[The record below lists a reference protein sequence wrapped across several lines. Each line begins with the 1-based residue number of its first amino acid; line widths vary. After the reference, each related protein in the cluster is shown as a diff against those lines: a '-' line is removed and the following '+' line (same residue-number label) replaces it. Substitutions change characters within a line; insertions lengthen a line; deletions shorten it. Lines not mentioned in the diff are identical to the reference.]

1 MTDYRINPMP
11 EPLLPELV
19 EKLQLVQTAT
29 VGHFRQWGFMDR
41 RIRPLLRGK
50 RVAGVAV
57 TLAIPGP
64 DSTLLGHAL
73 GLLRPGD
80 FVVVDRL
87 GDDRYACWGGGVTAS
102 AKAAGAVGAIIDGP
116 CTDLLEIE
124 EADFPMWCRGLS
136 SITAGWYNLGGTMN
150 HPVSCGNVPILA
162 GDVILADE
170 EGVVVLPREEAN
182 GIADTAIA
190 LQELEKATRLETPVE
205 ETSDATKMVLEATKR
220 RA

>member
-11 EPLLPELV
+11 EPLPPSLV
-19 EKLQLVQTAT
+19 EKLQKVQTAT
-29 VGHFRQWGFMDR
+29 VGHLRQWGFMDR

-57 TLAIPGP
+57 TVAIPGP

-102 AKAAGAVGAIIDGP
+102 AKAAGAVGAIVNGP

-136 SITAGWYNLGGTMN
+136 SITAGWYNLGGMMN
-150 HPVSCGNVPILA
+150 YPIACGDVPVLA

-170 EGVVVLPREEAN
+170 EGVVVLPRQEAEK
-182 GIADTAIA
+182 IADAAIA
-190 LQELEKATRLETPVE
+190 LQELEKATRLEVSAG
-205 ETSDATKMVLEATKR
+205 ETSEATKMVLKAINQQS
-220 RA
+220 

>member
-11 EPLLPELV
+11 EPLSPELIQ
-19 EKLQLVQTAT
+19 KLRLVQTAS

-57 TLAIPGP
+57 TVAIPGP

-102 AKAAGAVGAIIDGP
+102 AKAAGAVGAIVDGP

-150 HPVSCGNVPILA
+150 HPVACGNVPVLA

-170 EGVVVLPREEAN
+170 EGVVILPREEAN
-182 GIADTAIA
+182 EIADSAIA
-190 LQELEKATRLETPVE
+190 LQDLEKATRLETPAG
-205 ETSDATKMVLEATKR
+205 ETSEATQMVLEAIGQKS
-220 RA
+220 

>member
-1 MTDYRINPMP
+1 MTDYRIDPMP
-11 EPLLPELV
+11 EPLSPELV
-19 EKLQLVQTAT
+19 QKLQLVQTAT

-57 TLAIPGP
+57 TVAIPGP

-87 GDDRYACWGGGVTAS
+87 GDDRYACWGGGVAAL
-102 AKAAGAVGAIIDGP
+102 AKAAGAVGAVIDGP

-150 HPVSCGNVPILA
+150 HPIACGNVPVLA
-162 GDVILADE
+162 GDIVLADE
-170 EGVVVLPREEAN
+170 EGVVIMPREEAN
-182 GIADTAIA
+182 EIADKAIA
-190 LQELEKATRLETPVE
+190 LQEMEKASRLEMPAE
-205 ETSDATKMVLEATKR
+205 ETSDATKMVLEAINGHR
-220 RA
+220 